1 MVLKDLT
8 RKIKEKIKE
17 FKNYFK
23 KEEEISKKIKNDR
36 EELLRDLHE
45 LLTILYQQMRIRPY
59 CQNNEYR
66 VVIDN
71 NSRIIF
77 CRILGNINAMY
88 RLAQREYNK
97 LSAETGQLERE
108 LSRLNKEYYEAL
120 RHGKLD
126 DIRKKEE
133 EKLRIIKD
141 LNVKQDEKTIFLNI
155 MSLHRDNEHL
165 VEQLKQLMRRIKN
178 KAIKEELNQLDKLI
192 KEEEEKIIDK
202 LNEHIKEEDKLFE
215 EEIRS
220 IKKLYDVIQY

>member
-1 MVLKDLT
+1 MVLKGLAG
-8 RKIKEKIKE
+8 KIKEKIKK

-23 KEEEISKKIKNDR
+23 KEEEISKKIKEDR

-45 LLTILYQQMRIRPY
+45 LLTILYQQMFIRPY

-66 VVIDN
+66 VIIDN

-97 LSAETGQLERE
+97 VSAETGQLERE

-120 RHGKLD
+120 RHGKLN

-141 LNVKQDEKTIFLNI
+141 LNVKQNEKTIFLNI

-165 VEQLKQLMRRIKN
+165 VKQLMGRIKN
-178 KAIKEELNQLDKLI
+178 KAIKKELKQLDKLI
-192 KEEEEKIIDK
+192 KEEEKIIDK
-202 LNEHIKEEDKLFE
+202 LNEHIEEENRLFE
-215 EEIRS
+215 EEVRLIHRLS
-220 IKKLYDVIQY
+220 DVIQY

>member
-1 MVLKDLT
+1 MVLKGLI
-8 RKIKEKIKE
+8 RKIKEKAKE
-17 FKNYFK
+17 LRNYFK
-23 KEEEISKKIKNDR
+23 KEEEISKKIKKDR

>member
-1 MVLKDLT
+1 MVLKGLI
-8 RKIKEKIKE
+8 RKIKEKAKE
-17 FKNYFK
+17 LRNYFK
-23 KEEEISKKIKNDR
+23 KEEEISKKIKKDR

-45 LLTILYQQMRIRPY
+45 LLTILYQQLRIRPY
-59 CQNNEYR
+59 CHNNEYR

-97 LSAETGQLERE
+97 LSAETGQLDRE

-120 RHGKLD
+120 RHGKLN
-126 DIRKKEE
+126 DIRKIEE

-155 MSLHRDNEHL
+155 MSLHEDNKHL
-165 VEQLKQLMRRIKN
+165 VIQLIWRIKN
-178 KAIKEELNQLDKLI
+178 KAIKKELSQLDKLI
-192 KEEEEKIIDK
+192 KEEEKIIDK
-202 LNEHIKEEDKLFE
+202 LNEHIKEENRLFE
-215 EEIRS
+215 EEM
-220 IKKLYDVIQY
+220 KLMHKLYDVIQY

>member
-1 MVLKDLT
+1 MVLKGLAG
-8 RKIKEKIKE
+8 KIKRKIKE

-23 KEEEISKKIKNDR
+23 KEEEISKKIKKDR

-45 LLTILYQQMRIRPY
+45 LLTILYQQQSIRPY
-59 CQNNEYR
+59 CHNNEYR

-97 LSAETGQLERE
+97 LSAETGQLDRE

-133 EKLRIIKD
+133 EKLRLIKD

-155 MSLHRDNEHL
+155 MSLHGDNKHL
-165 VEQLKQLMRRIKN
+165 VIQLMWRIKN
-178 KAIKEELNQLDKLI
+178 KAIKKELSQLDKLI
-192 KEEEEKIIDK
+192 KEEEKIIDK
-202 LNEHIKEEDKLFE
+202 LKKHIEEENKLFA

>member
-1 MVLKDLT
+1 MVLKGLA
-8 RKIKEKIKE
+8 RKIKEKIKK

-23 KEEEISKKIKNDR
+23 KEEEISKKIKKDR

-45 LLTILYQQMRIRPY
+45 LLTILYQQLSIRPY

-88 RLAQREYNK
+88 RLTQREYNK
-97 LSAETGQLERE
+97 LSAETGQLDRE

-165 VEQLKQLMRRIKN
+165 VNQLKQLMRRIKN

-192 KEEEEKIIDK
+192 KEEEKIIDK
-202 LNEHIKEEDKLFE
+202 LKKHIEEENKLFA
-215 EEIRS
+215 EEIKS
-220 IKKLYDVIQY
+220 IHKLYDVIQY